1 MHGDF
6 LGLALGQLAHPHRR
20 QGAVLQDGQVREQVE
35 MLEHHADFTADRF
48 DLLEVVGQ
56 LNAIDHDATLLV
68 LFQTV
73 EAADGGG
80 FSGTRRAA
88 QHDTLALL
96 DVEVDVLEYVKL
108 TVPLVHALHLN
119 NAFRAHRLFDCF
131 AHHKTS

>member
-1 MHGDF
+1 M
-6 LGLALGQLAHPHRR
+6 
-20 QGAVLQDGQVREQVE
+20 REQVE
-35 MLEHHADFTADRF
+35 MLEHHADFAADRF

-56 LNAIDHDATLLV
+56 FHAIDHDAALLV
-68 LFQTV
+68 FFQTV

-80 FSGTRRAA
+80 LAGTRRAA

-96 DVEVDVLEYVKL
+96 DVEVDVFQHVELA
-108 TVPLVHALHLN
+108 VPLVHALHLN